1 MVMERDLWNFYSL
14 YFYRMSLVEKEDW
27 KNVID
32 MFTNAKQVVSS
43 VQDVA
48 WKLADYANFRN
59 KRTSSG
65 KLALN
70 CPQGFQ
76 LSTHTHTLIY
86 VYICIILC

>member
-1 MVMERDLWNFYSL
+1 
-14 YFYRMSLVEKEDW
+14 MSLVEREDW

-76 LSTHTHTLIY
+76 LLTHTHAQTLICAY
-86 VYICIILC
+86 MYNIVLNLSQP